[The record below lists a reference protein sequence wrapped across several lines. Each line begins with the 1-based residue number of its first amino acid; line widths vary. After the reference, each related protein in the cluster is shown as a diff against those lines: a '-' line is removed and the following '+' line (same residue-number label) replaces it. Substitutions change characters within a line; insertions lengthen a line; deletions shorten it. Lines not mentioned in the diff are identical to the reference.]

1 MWDQVTLE
9 NKFSKE
15 ITNKSEWKVSTSFEV
30 HPKMNLV
37 RLTDDIKE
45 GKLFSSRNKREKG
58 QAITIELPQ
67 VAIISEVV
75 IDSKGL
81 ANTYSRY
88 YTIEFSID
96 GKDWELVINNPAAI
110 DFSRE
115 QTLGHQA
122 KFIRITNQV
131 GGNRRQW
138 RLNEI
143 SLIGSYL

>member
-45 GKLFSSRNKREKG
+45 RKLFSSRNKREKG
-58 QAITIELPQ
+58 QAITIELPK

-75 IDSKGL
+75 VDSKGL

-96 GKDWELVINNPAAI
+96 GKNWELVINNPAAI

-143 SLIGSYL
+143 SLMGSYL